1 MSAIRLH
8 IQSLLP
14 LMASFPI
21 GPCGVTASI
30 NPAFIPTNSFHPR
43 CHYLRPNSS
52 GTAPGRP
59 PFLSSTDGR
68 TNIQSR
74 TTDRH
79 PPSLPFHT
87 AISPSRLSTRAGRMT
102 RCHSSPFSEL
112 DTALEWLARE
122 RSSREKS
129 NHSSLPGRDGGDNVT
144 GSRSGDANGD
154 GGAKRNEIQ
163 WFSPTEFQ
171 KDEGD
176 DDERR
181 LEWETMP
188 LYPLGEVHVP
198 FSGENHALINTEPR
212 NVKMARDIVDG
223 KWNDNLFCVALRAR
237 DTNRIASVGTIM
249 QLIHADETNGTPS
262 RERVKVTCRAVG
274 IARIMNVTN
283 PMVWEGTKD
292 DDGMNYLVAQVK
304 IRQIMTDE
312 SSFGND
318 VEDDDNGKAR
328 STIHNGNQNGNSNN
342 NNHNNTNSKTTN
354 ERLLQLP
361 NDIIQNYQKIKS
373 IYKNSKSI
381 ANSELPNFARDVMTT
396 MPDYTDPQMIRD
408 ETKFWKMVDTWQKMC
423 NTVKHIKRYRLQGY
437 VNEILIEVAESMARK
452 KGEPLELPVRREKM
466 PEWVQRQIES
476 MEERASKEFMEL
488 GMDPVLDFQEILI
501 MEGHWE
507 RVHKLAEMVER
518 ERLRLEAKESL
529 IKAFLKDVEEGNG
542 MPGALKDTGGFN

>member
-198 FSGENHALINTEPR
+198 FSGENHTLINTEPR
-212 NVKMARDIVDG
+212 NVKMARVSAEEFLWAESLCLTFLS
-223 KWNDNLFCVALRAR
+223 KMWLFCHRNHCQQWQRSLYSRSLFENLLTAGHRRWEMERQPLLRR
-237 DTNRIASVGTIM
+237 PPSQGHQSNRIRWNH
-249 QLIHADETNGTPS
+249 HATHS
-262 RERVKVTCRAVG
+262 RR
-274 IARIMNVTN
+274 
-283 PMVWEGTKD
+283 
-292 DDGMNYLVAQVK
+292 
-304 IRQIMTDE
+304 
-312 SSFGND
+312 
-318 VEDDDNGKAR
+318 
-328 STIHNGNQNGNSNN
+328 
-342 NNHNNTNSKTTN
+342 
-354 ERLLQLP
+354 
-361 NDIIQNYQKIKS
+361 
-373 IYKNSKSI
+373 
-381 ANSELPNFARDVMTT
+381 
-396 MPDYTDPQMIRD
+396 
-408 ETKFWKMVDTWQKMC
+408 
-423 NTVKHIKRYRLQGY
+423 
-437 VNEILIEVAESMARK
+437 
-452 KGEPLELPVRREKM
+452 
-466 PEWVQRQIES
+466 
-476 MEERASKEFMEL
+476 
-488 GMDPVLDFQEILI
+488 
-501 MEGHWE
+501 
-507 RVHKLAEMVER
+507 
-518 ERLRLEAKESL
+518 
-529 IKAFLKDVEEGNG
+529 
-542 MPGALKDTGGFN
+542 